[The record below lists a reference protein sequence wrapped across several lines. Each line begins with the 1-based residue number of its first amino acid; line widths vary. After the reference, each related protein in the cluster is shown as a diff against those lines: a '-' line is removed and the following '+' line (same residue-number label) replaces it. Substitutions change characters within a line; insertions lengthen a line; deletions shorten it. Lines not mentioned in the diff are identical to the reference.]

1 MPEKNVTLFG
11 QGFWHGDEIFCRGV
25 TFRAAFLPSSLAACW
40 RSTGSMQHLKSPR
53 CDRCFST
60 ANRRFFS
67 AEKQVVARRIFQTPR
82 NMDIQSEI
90 AVALKAKH
98 ALCFAP
104 LP

>member
-1 MPEKNVTLFG
+1 
-11 QGFWHGDEIFCRGV
+11 
-25 TFRAAFLPSSLAACW
+25 
-40 RSTGSMQHLKSPR
+40 MQHLKSPR

-60 ANRRFFS
+60 ANRRFFA
-67 AEKQVVARRIFQTPR
+67 AEKQVVARAHFSNAARHWT
-82 NMDIQSEI
+82 QSEI